1 MARPKRSSVIL
12 QKAEQRQ
19 AGLQSIAPA
28 LDLGNQ
34 LTLDTYSTLIETLRS
49 QVATYNR
56 ALSAIDDQSRQIK
69 ETEQHLRNLSEQM
82 LLGVA
87 AKYGKDSREYG
98 KAGGVPKSERRRP
111 IRKTTAQPTVQPTVQ
126 PATPTSSEPTQP
138 AIAPATP
145 EKTFEVISGNGYG
158 NGKMLAS

>member
-12 QKAEQRQ
+12 QKAEKRQ

-34 LTLDTYSTLIETLRS
+34 LTLDTYSTLIENLRS
-49 QVATYNR
+49 QVAIYNR
-56 ALSAIDDQSRQIK
+56 ALSALDDQSRQLK
-69 ETEQHLRNLSEQM
+69 ETEQQLRSLSEQM

-98 KAGGVPKSERRRP
+98 KAGGTPKSERRRP
-111 IRKTTAQPTVQPTVQ
+111 VRKNATQTATS
-126 PATPTSSEPTQP
+126 TSSEPLQP
-138 AIAPATP
+138 AIAISTP
-145 EKTFEVISGNGYG
+145 EKSELVNGNGNG
-158 NGKMLAS
+158 NGKVLLPNMS